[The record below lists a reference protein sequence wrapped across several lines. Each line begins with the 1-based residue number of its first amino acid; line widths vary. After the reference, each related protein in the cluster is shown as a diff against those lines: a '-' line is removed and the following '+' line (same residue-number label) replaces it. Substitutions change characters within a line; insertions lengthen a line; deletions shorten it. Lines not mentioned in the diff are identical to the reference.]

1 MTDAET
7 RQATAAIA
15 AILATPGD
23 RHAKASEILA
33 VLGARGWRPIQRPDI
48 PPWQPPSGPPLP
60 PETVRRYA
68 AAVRRALAQ
77 LQQEDTDG

>member
-7 RQATAAIA
+7 RHATAAIA

-33 VLGARGWRPIQRPDI
+33 VLGARGWRHVQRPE
-48 PPWQPPSGPPLP
+48 PPQWRSPATQPVPGHLVRKWAADARAAIAEKGPPS
-60 PETVRRYA
+60 A
-68 AAVRRALAQ
+68 
-77 LQQEDTDG
+77 